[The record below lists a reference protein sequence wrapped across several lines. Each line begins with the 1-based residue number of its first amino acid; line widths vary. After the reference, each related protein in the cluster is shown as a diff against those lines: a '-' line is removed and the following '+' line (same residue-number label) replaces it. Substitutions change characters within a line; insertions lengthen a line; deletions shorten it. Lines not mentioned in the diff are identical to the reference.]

1 MPPTAIAALKR
12 SVQLLRTPSNGQS
25 SVRSL
30 YLCSGTKTAATMI
43 SFFRTHKPVIS
54 RVITFSLVAFGAF
67 WLAPSWSEVGP
78 LFFLLFFA
86 IFVMLIAS
94 QLFWIR
100 RVLDLGERFI
110 PGKPR
115 RAWLAVVAGLIYL
128 FFLVYNYG
136 SLESVTHVFRTAD
149 PRLRRVL
156 IEAAFWW
163 WLVGS
168 LLGFAL
174 VIVFWTVDRA
184 TCAVARVYRYAKA
197 TASYAAAPKPSAI
210 APDAQS
216 HARRLFLEKTAVLV
230 SATPFVAAGYGLL
243 CGRQNVEVVR
253 QRIRLA
259 RLPKAFEGFRI
270 AQISDVHIGPFTT
283 ADYIRHCVTITN
295 GFKPDLVVL
304 TGDYISWD
312 PEAEGEAVRALA
324 GLRAPHGVFGCL
336 GNHEQEGEIEES
348 ITRLFAAQGIRIL
361 RQERAAIR
369 LSGETLNLIGIDEA
383 RGRDF
388 TEWKHDVY
396 RRLQQVKGLVMPG
409 TVNILLVHFPP
420 VFYFVTELGIGID
433 LTLAGHTHGGQL
445 SLDFVHRGLNL
456 SRMETRYTS
465 GWYGR
470 SGAQLYVN
478 RGIGTTGFPIR
489 LGARPEITVLELA
502 RT

>member
-1 MPPTAIAALKR
+1 
-12 SVQLLRTPSNGQS
+12 
-25 SVRSL
+25 
-30 YLCSGTKTAATMI
+30 MI
-43 SFFRTHKPVIS
+43 SFFRVYKPVIS
-54 RVITFSLVAFGAF
+54 RVITFSLVAFGSF

-78 LFFLLFFA
+78 FYFLLFFA

-115 RAWLAVVAGLIYL
+115 RAWLAVIAGLIYL

-136 SLESVTHVFRTAD
+136 SLESVTHVFRKAD
-149 PRLRRVL
+149 PRLPSVL

-184 TCAVARVYRYAKA
+184 TRAAARVYRYTKA
-197 TASYAAAPKPSAI
+197 AAGHAAAPNPGVI
-210 APDAQS
+210 ALDPPS
-216 HARRLFLEKTAVLV
+216 HARRHFLEQTAVLV

-243 CGRQNVEVVR
+243 YGRQNVEVVR

-270 AQISDVHIGPFTT
+270 AQLSDVHIVPFTT
-283 ADYIRHCVTITN
+283 ADYICRCVTITN
-295 GFKPDLVVL
+295 GLKPDLVVL

-336 GNHEQEGEIEES
+336 GNHEEEGQIEES

-383 RGRDF
+383 RGAD
-388 TEWKHDVY
+388 WKSDVY
-396 RRLQQVKGLVMPG
+396 RRLQQVKGLVMPY

-456 SRMETRYTS
+456 GRLETHYAS
-465 GWYGR
+465 GWYER

-502 RT
+502 RA